1 MKTLKLSRAEMQK
14 IFARPGIF
22 IMAFLFI
29 LTIAGSAFIFALP
42 NRSNGV
48 VTIIGSDVQTIYN
61 TYNSSNPNLLDSKAY
76 YDAQLSSIQ
85 NAIISYTTPSTPI
98 DSLQEVWDDMWASFN
113 SFTQNVYSN
122 PASASSIT
130 AKHNLKGF
138 ITDFKDLYNQ
148 IQSQNEEAYTILIT
162 EQNHISILQFLTQ
175 LENTIPD
182 DDEADN
188 QVILDNLNNLNFLN
202 VLQNKIDNIQPFEV
216 NEDTINLLN
225 SYYLVQTNEKL
236 FAIDT
241 QINNFYTTN
250 PTSNVPADLQE
261 IKRLISNYKLTIAEF
276 EVIVYN
282 SIYLNA
288 FESYTN
294 TQVNNFKHFNGVN
307 LYEMKENL
315 TRNLYLF
322 TNNKY
327 EYEYA
332 RAFSVVSPSNVSAN
346 AFDFAY
352 FTLELFSFIIII
364 YVVVLGSGMIAGE
377 ERDGTLKLLAMRP
390 FKRYKIFLG
399 KILASL
405 RVGAIFLIIGA
416 IASFITGSYL
426 FGTTSLPM
434 LSVFNAEYIITMSP
448 YLMFAIYLLTIFVEI
463 LFYTILAVSISSI
476 FKSYT
481 GAVTIS
487 ILIYFMSMI
496 LSFVTGA
503 PWLRIVP
510 LTNTNLFNYFGGA
523 FVNSSA
529 ISGINAL
536 LTPPILLDTNF
547 IFSAITLFATIIIF
561 LSVALQVFSRR
572 DLK

>member
-29 LTIAGSAFIFALP
+29 LTIVGSAFIFSLP
-42 NRSNGV
+42 NRSNGI

-61 TYNSSNPNLLDSKAY
+61 TYNSSNANLLDSKAY
-76 YDAQLSSIQ
+76 YDAQLSSIE
-85 NAIISYTTPSTPI
+85 NAIVSYTTPSTPI
-98 DSLQEVWDDMWASFN
+98 ESLQEVWDDMWAAFN
-113 SFTQNVYSN
+113 SFTLNVYSN
-122 PASASSIT
+122 PSSASSIT
-130 AKHNLKGF
+130 AKHSLKGF

-148 IQSQNEEAYTILIT
+148 IQSQNEDTYTILIT
-162 EQNHISILQFLTQ
+162 EQNHISLLQFLTQ

-188 QVILDNLNNLNFLN
+188 QVILDNLNTLDFLN
-202 VLQNKIDNIQPFEV
+202 VIQNKIDNIQPFEV
-216 NEDTINLLN
+216 SEDTINLLN

-236 FAIDT
+236 FAIDV
-241 QINNFYTTN
+241 QINNFYTAN
-250 PTSNVPADLQE
+250 PTSNIPADLSE
-261 IKRLISNYKLTIAEF
+261 IKRLISNYKLTIEEF

-282 SIYLNA
+282 SIYLDA
-288 FESYTN
+288 FENYSN
-294 TQVNNFKHFNGVN
+294 TQVNNFKHFSDVN
-307 LYEMKENL
+307 VYELRENL
-315 TRNLYLF
+315 SRNLYLF
-322 TNNKY
+322 LNNKY

-332 RAFSVVSPSNVSAN
+332 KPFSVVSPSNVSAN

-390 FKRYKIFLG
+390 FKRHKIFLG

-416 IASFITGSYL
+416 VASFITGLYL
-426 FGTTSLPM
+426 FGTTSLPV

-448 YLMFAIYLLTIFVEI
+448 YLLFAIYLLTIFVEI

-481 GAVTIS
+481 GAVTVS
-487 ILIYFMSMI
+487 ILIYFISMI

-503 PWLRIVP
+503 SWLRIIP

-547 IFSAITLFATIIIF
+547 IFSGISLVATIVIF